1 MRFCSMGKIINI
13 ANNKG
18 GCGKTV
24 VSVNLATALAIKK
37 KRVLVIDAD
46 PQSNTTT
53 ALLPSDVH
61 LKETAYELFDP
72 DAENAPDL
80 DNLVYTTTRNSL
92 FLLPNV
98 LETAGHEISL
108 IESMTKGKPVYSL
121 LRERCREYCLK
132 NFDYVLID
140 NMPSLGIFLSLTLAI
155 SDSVIIPVDVGS
167 AASMSGVKN
176 ILDLMATISNEINPD
191 LTSAKI
197 LTNRV
202 DKRISACMANID
214 SVKMKFGA
222 ENIFESSIPSSADF
236 QSAEALPPNTVFTFN
251 PKSKG
256 AQAFRKIADEFLRT
270 E

>member
-1 MRFCSMGKIINI
+1 MGKIINI

-53 ALLPSDVH
+53 ALLPSDVP
-61 LKETAYELFDP
+61 LKKTAYELFDP
-72 DAENAPDL
+72 TVENPPDMSDL
-80 DNLVYTTTRNSL
+80 IYTTIRKSL
-92 FLLPNV
+92 YIIPNV

-108 IESMTKGKPVYSL
+108 IESMSKGNPIYSL
-121 LRERCREYCLK
+121 LRDRCRKYCLD

-155 SDSVIIPVDVGS
+155 SDTVIIPVDVGS
-167 AASMSGVKN
+167 AASMAGVKN
-176 ILDLMATISNEINPD
+176 ILDLMASLKEDINPN
-191 LTSAKI
+191 LNSSKI

-202 DKRISACMANID
+202 DRRVSACMANID
-214 SVKMKFGA
+214 NVKMKFG
-222 ENIFESSIPSSADF
+222 EDNIFNSSIPSSADF
-236 QSAEALPPNTVFTFN
+236 QTAEALPPNTVFTLN

-256 AQAFRKIADEFLRT
+256 AHAFREIAKEFLRM

>member
-1 MRFCSMGKIINI
+1 MGTIINI

-53 ALLPSDVH
+53 ALLPGDVH
-61 LKETAYELFDP
+61 LKDTAYELFNPNNDQIP
-72 DAENAPDL
+72 NFQTLIYP
-80 DNLVYTTTRNSL
+80 TIRK
-92 FLLPNV
+92 FLYLIPNV

-108 IESMTKGKPVYSL
+108 IEGLTKGRPIYSL
-121 LRERCREYCLK
+121 LRKRCREYCLN

-140 NMPSLGIFLSLTLAI
+140 NMPSLGIFLTLTLAI

-176 ILDLMATISNEINPD
+176 ILDLMKTVRKEINPD
-191 LTSAKI
+191 LVSAKV

-214 SVKMKFGA
+214 NINMRFGD
-222 ENIFESSIPSSADF
+222 ENIFKSSIPSSADF
-236 QSAEALPPNTVFTFN
+236 QSAEALPPNTVFNFN

-256 AQAFRKIADEFLRT
+256 SHAFRKIADEFLRT

>member
-1 MRFCSMGKIINI
+1 MGKIINI

-18 GCGKTV
+18 GCGKSV
-24 VSVNLATALAIKK
+24 VSINLATALAIKK

-53 ALLPSDVH
+53 ALLPGDVN
-61 LKETAYELFDP
+61 LKDTAYELF
-72 DAENAPDL
+72 NPDL
-80 DNLVYTTTRNSL
+80 EKPLKIDDLIYPTIRKSL
-92 FLLPNV
+92 YIIPNI

-108 IESMTKGKPVYSL
+108 IESMTNGKPVYSL
-121 LRERCREYCLK
+121 LRERCREYCLN

-167 AASMSGVKN
+167 AASISGVKN
-176 ILDLMATISNEINPD
+176 IIDLMGSIAEEINPE

-214 SVKMKFGA
+214 SIKMKFGD
-222 ENIFESSIPSSADF
+222 ENIFEASIPTSADF
-236 QSAEALPPNTVFTFN
+236 QNAEALPPNTVFDYN
-251 PKSKG
+251 LKSKG
-256 AQAFRKIADEFLRT
+256 AQAFRKIADEFLRIY
-270 E
+270 

>member
-1 MRFCSMGKIINI
+1 MGKIINI

-46 PQSNTTT
+46 PQSNTTN
-53 ALLPSDVH
+53 ALLPVDVH
-61 LKETAYELFDP
+61 LKKTAYELFDP
-72 DAENAPDL
+72 DNDIGPDL
-80 DNLVYTTTRNSL
+80 NDLVYSTIRNSL
-92 FLLPNV
+92 YLVPNV

-108 IESMTKGKPVYSL
+108 IESMTKGKPVYSM

-155 SDSVIIPVDVGS
+155 SDSIIIPVDVGS
-167 AASMSGVKN
+167 AASMAGVEN
-176 ILDLMATISNEINPD
+176 ILSLMSTISEKINPN

-214 SVKMKFGA
+214 NITMKFGT
-222 ENIFESSIPSSADF
+222 ENIFKSSIPSSADF
-236 QSAEALPPNTVFTFN
+236 QSAEAIPPNTVFDFN

-256 AQAFRKIADEFLRT
+256 SHAFRKIADEFLRT